1 MRFVPFVLRSKTFIR
16 SLWNICRYMGAKFN
30 FKHYTNLADH
40 ENLVVV
46 LGVLARTVVQV
57 FRRRHEDEAEIKDY
71 SIDTI

>member
-1 MRFVPFVLRSKTFIR
+1 
-16 SLWNICRYMGAKFN
+16 MGAKFN